1 LTVPF
6 LTVKPK
12 SIKLKVSPRFPAQ
25 VIGRTGIDVNKTG
38 GNYYFDL
45 DYAAFPKLLTPTA
58 GTYIAQFDPN
68 THQFSIAPSAS
79 FSGGAIPDAPS
90 DSTAY
95 GRRNAAWVQ
104 VLPLT
109 GGTLSGALTVPGLT
123 VNGNSTV
130 TGTLGVTG
138 ILTAPTAAVNTNTTQ
153 VATTAFVIGQGYAP
167 LASPT
172 FTGTP
177 AAPTPATADNTTKLA
192 TTAFV
197 KANIVVPNQLT
208 ASLGADV
215 ALNNTANYFDG
226 PSIAQGS
233 TGTWYVS
240 GTVTVTDTGGSAT
253 FHVKLWDGTT
263 IIASAATTINAAT
276 LFNTIT
282 LSGYLASPAGNLR
295 ISVKDNS
302 NTTGKVLFNQTGN
315 SKDST
320 ISAYRIA

>member
-25 VIGRTGIDVNKTG
+25 VIGRTGIDVNKVS

-45 DYAAFPKLLTPTA
+45 DYAAFPKLSTPTA

-79 FSGGAIPDAPS
+79 FSGGAISEAPS

-95 GRRNAAWVQ
+95 GRRNAAWVN

-109 GGTLSGALTVPGLT
+109 GGTLSGSLT
-123 VNGNSTV
+123 VNSTLSV
-130 TGTLGVTG
+130 SGV
-138 ILTAPTAAVNTNTTQ
+138 LTAPTAAVNTNTTQ

-192 TTAFV
+192 TTAYV
-197 KANIVVPNQLT
+197 KANLVNPSQLT
-208 ASLGADV
+208 ASLGAD
-215 ALNNTANYFDG
+215 TAISNSSYSDG
-226 PSIAQGS
+226 PSIAQGTS
-233 TGTWYVS
+233 GTWFVS
-240 GTVTVTDTGGSAT
+240 GTITVLDTAAAT
-253 FHVKLWDGTT
+253 QYSVKLWDGTT
-263 IIASAATTINAAT
+263 VIASCKFTTTGANLPEAT
-276 LFNTIT
+276 T
-282 LSGYLASPAGNLR
+282 LSGYLASPAANIKISAQSNAAGATSSFKFNL
-295 ISVKDNS
+295 S
-302 NTTGKVLFNQTGN
+302 GN
-315 SKDST
+315 SKDCT

>member
-25 VIGRTGIDVNKTG
+25 VIGRTGIDVNKVS

-45 DYAAFPKLLTPTA
+45 DYAAFPKLSTPTA

-68 THQFSIAPSAS
+68 TRQFSIAPSVS
-79 FSGGAIPDAPS
+79 FSGGAIPEAPS
-90 DSTAY
+90 DSTPY
-95 GRRNAAWVQ
+95 GRRNAAWTQ

-123 VNGNSTV
+123 VNGNGTI
-130 TGTLGVTG
+130 TGTLGVSG
-138 ILTAPTAAVNTNTTQ
+138 ILTAPTAAVNTNTNQ

-197 KANIVVPNQLT
+197 KANIVSPSQIT
-208 ASLGADV
+208 ASLGAD
-215 ALNNTANYFDG
+215 TAISNSVYSDG
-226 PSIAQGS
+226 PSIAQGTS
-233 TGTWYVS
+233 GTWWVS
-240 GTVTVTDTGGSAT
+240 ATVTVWDTAAAAQFSA
-253 FHVKLWDGTT
+253 KLWDGTT
-263 IIASAATTINAAT
+263 VIASCRSASLAANIN
-276 LFNTIT
+276 LSIS
-282 LSGYLASPAGNLR
+282 LSGYIASPAANLR
-295 ISVKDNS
+295 ISCTS
-302 NTTGKVLFNQTGN
+302 NAAGATSAFKFNQTGS
-315 SKDST
+315 SKDCT

>member
-12 SIKLKVSPRFPAQ
+12 LIKLKVSPRFPAQ
-25 VIGRTGIDVNKTG
+25 VIGRTGIDVSKTN

-45 DYAAFPKLLTPTA
+45 DYAAFPKLSTPTA

-68 THQFSIAPSAS
+68 TRQFSIAPSVS
-79 FSGGAIPDAPS
+79 FSGGAISEAPS
-90 DSTAY
+90 DNTAY
-95 GRRNAAWVQ
+95 GRRNAAWIN

-109 GGTLSGALTVPGLT
+109 GGTLSGSLT
-123 VNGNSTV
+123 VNSTLSV
-130 TGTLGVTG
+130 SGV
-138 ILTAPTAAVNTNTTQ
+138 LTAPTAAVNTNTTQ

-197 KANIVVPNQLT
+197 KANLVSPSQLT

-215 ALNNTANYFDG
+215 LLNNTANYFDG
-226 PSIAQGS
+226 PSVAQGTS
-233 TGTWYVS
+233 GTWWAS
-240 GTVTVTDTGGSAT
+240 GTVTFTEAVASNFYA
-253 FHVKLWDGTT
+253 KLWDGTT
-263 IIASAATTINAAT
+263 VIASSGLTIPSGGAGANPWS
-276 LFNTIT
+276 IS
-282 LSGYLASPAGNLR
+282 LSGWITNPAGNIR
-295 ISVKDNS
+295 ISCRDATA
-302 NTTGKVLFNQTGN
+302 TTGKIVFNFTGN

-320 ISAYRIA
+320 VSVYRIA